1 MDPPV
6 VGAKR
11 PHPDAPAFGADA
23 GAPAANDVLTR
34 FEPDKDRFQWLLQQY
49 YSARHTITVELSG

>member
-11 PHPDAPAFGADA
+11 PHPDAPGADA
-23 GAPAANDVLTR
+23 GAPAANDILTR

-49 YSARHTITVELSG
+49 SSAPHTIPVEP